1 MRRIPL
7 SPDLPRKLWQW
18 LDGTLFGGAETAAK
32 TKLQVG
38 YDAEDLATSY
48 LKAKGYLI
56 VERNLRV
63 GKGELDIVAEHD
75 GTLVIVEVKSGK
87 QNDAY
92 LPRERVDRAKQQQLL
107 KLTEAYRKQ
116 RRILAQSVR
125 VDVVEVVF
133 ESDGRPQIEHF
144 MAAVEER
151 RR

>member
-1 MRRIPL
+1 MRRTPPSL
-7 SPDLPRKLWQW
+7 DLPRKLWQW
-18 LDGTLFGGAETAAK
+18 LDAALFGGAETAAK
-32 TKLQVG
+32 TRLQVG
-38 YDAEDLATSY
+38 YDAENLAAGY

-75 GTLVIVEVKSGK
+75 GVLVIVEVKAGQ

-92 LPRERVDRAKQQQLL
+92 LPRERVDRVKQQQLL

-116 RRILAQSVR
+116 RRLLKQGVR
-125 VDVVEVVF
+125 IDVVEVVF
-133 ESDGRPQIEHF
+133 DDGKPQIEHF
-144 MAAVEER
+144 QAAVEER